1 MKERALVL
9 KTLLIIFLIL
19 STHLLLATAQT
30 PECVSNIKTVDIN
43 GTTLHYIECGEGEP
57 LVLVHGS
64 LGDYR
69 TWISQID
76 VLSEEYRVIAYSRRY
91 HYPNPWPQNA
101 TDFTAGIHAKDLVA
115 FIHALNLDKVHLIGH
130 SYGGLTTLLV
140 ARDHPGLIRSLTL
153 GEAAAQ
159 SLTVTSS
166 EGKSVFQNFMQH
178 SVRPSHK
185 AFEQG
190 NIEKG
195 VRIFING
202 VLGEGPYENMPPI
215 AHIFMLENARE
226 MKGQIKGLN
235 DEGIDFFPALTCNDA
250 KQITVPTLLLDGE
263 VSPRFLGLINDALEE
278 CLPNN
283 ERTMIPGASHDL
295 KIQESSVF
303 SETVL
308 PFLVE
313 H

>member
-1 MKERALVL
+1 MISRTLII
-9 KTLLIIFLIL
+9 KTLLIILLVLGNHL
-19 STHLLLATAQT
+19 SQATAQ
-30 PECVSNIKTVDIN
+30 PPACVSNIKTADIN
-43 GTTLHYIECGEGEP
+43 GTILHYIECGEGEP

-69 TWISQID
+69 TWISQIGAF
-76 VLSEEYRVIAYSRRY
+76 SKEYRVISYSRRY

-101 TDFTAGIHAKDLVA
+101 TDFTANIHAKDLVA
-115 FIHALNLDKVHLIGH
+115 FIQALHLDKVHLVGH

-140 ARDHPGLIRSLTL
+140 AQDKPELIRSLTL

-190 NIEKG
+190 NIEEG
-195 VRIFING
+195 VRLFING

-250 KQITVPTLLLDGE
+250 KQIPVPTLLLDGE
-263 VSPRFLGLINDALEE
+263 VSPRFLGMINDALQR

-283 ERTMIPGASHDL
+283 KRVLIPEASHDL
-295 KIQESSVF
+295 RIQEPHVF
-303 SETVL
+303 SKKVL
-308 PFLVE
+308 PFLDG